1 VAEFVPLDD
10 SGRSEVNSRI
20 AIGDHVI
27 ATITRDRKI
36 SAPPGIASAGEAGD
50 RSGGQGAQ
58 EAEAGSEVATGD
70 ALAEAAARV
79 AAEMGLSAA
88 EREFLRNQ
96 ATTAANAVNE
106 NGSAPRVPTAL
117 QRERAAAAEGDYGVY
132 TKAARVAK
140 KSGDPA
146 VVFAVLALIQRDPAF
161 GAVGV
166 APSSEMFQLIKRF
179 QIVYRPPIAKVS
191 LLCIFVMISL

>member
-1 VAEFVPLDD
+1 M
-10 SGRSEVNSRI
+10 
-20 AIGDHVI
+20 I
-27 ATITRDRKI
+27 ATITRDRKV
-36 SAPPGIASAGEAGD
+36 SAPPGIAVAGESRERVGGTGADAGGEET
-50 RSGGQGAQ
+50 S
-58 EAEAGSEVATGD
+58 GD

-79 AAEMGLSAA
+79 AAEMGLSTA

-96 ATTAANAVNE
+96 ATAAATAANE
-106 NGSAPRVPTAL
+106 NGTTPRVPTAM

-146 VVFAVLALIQRDPAF
+146 VVFAVLALIQRDPTF

-166 APSSEMFQLIKRF
+166 AVSSELFQVIKRF
-179 QIVYRPPIAKVS
+179 QQYYRPPVAKVLS
-191 LLCIFVMISL
+191 